1 MVGAKL
7 THSMDRSRGAISNMS
22 SWAELGGGGG
32 ISSPVPKLRLV
43 NMDRRPRTFSNEEK
57 ARYGR

>member
-1 MVGAKL
+1 
-7 THSMDRSRGAISNMS
+7 MS
-22 SWAELGGGGG
+22 SWAELLLGGRGGSGGG

-43 NMDRRPRTFSNEEK
+43 NMDRRPRTFSNEAK